1 MLILYPATLPNSLI
15 SSNNFL
21 VASLGYFIYR
31 ITSFANS
38 DSFTSSFPVWIP
50 LISFLPLVAVIQTFK
65 IILNKSGESGHF
77 FLFLILGKMLSVFT
91 VEYDVNCGF
100 FISSVA
106 QSCPTLCDPMDCS
119 RPGLPVHHQLPE
131 FTQTHVL

>member
-21 VASLGYFIYR
+21 VASLGYSIYR

-91 VEYDVNCGF
+91 VELQRRFSHSLTYLAGYAAL
-100 FISSVA
+100 ISLQKTSA
-106 QSCPTLCDPMDCS
+106 ECKEKP
-119 RPGLPVHHQLPE
+119 
-131 FTQTHVL
+131 

>member
-21 VASLGYFIYR
+21 VASLGYSIYR

-50 LISFLPLVAVIQTFK
+50 FISFLPLVAVIQTFK

-77 FLFLILGKMLSVFT
+77 FLFLILAKCFLFSLLSTMLT
-91 VEYDVNCGF
+91 VGL
-100 FISSVA
+100 SSV
-106 QSCPTLCDPMDCS
+106 QFSCSVVSDSL
-119 RPGLPVHHQLPE
+119 
-131 FTQTHVL
+131 

>member
-21 VASLGYFIYR
+21 VASLENSIYR

-50 LISFLPLVAVIQTFK
+50 FISFLPLVAVIQTFK

-91 VEYDVNCGF
+91 VEYDVNCGLV
-100 FISSVA
+100 ISSV
-106 QSCPTLCDPMDCS
+106 
-119 RPGLPVHHQLPE
+119 QLLS
-131 FTQTHVL
+131 HV